1 MSVDVDLKKMFQFPA
16 LEPAR
21 ESLSSVPR
29 FSFVFGLYVCCRRLR
44 RPPSSF
50 PSTCSSPPLS
60 LRLAWFFFYRVLPSF
75 FCGAFTDFRPRH
87 CVTRFRDGFAKHPV
101 GSCGISSL
109 AAASPNRRP
118 RAKGQAE
125 GRNRPPV
132 KVAPLP
138 ERRVTKMSLFRRLRC
153 GGVVRPDGRSIPAAD
168 DPLDVFPTR

>member
-1 MSVDVDLKKMFQFPA
+1 MNRFLPCRVSLLFLAFMFVA
-16 LEPAR
+16 
-21 ESLSSVPR
+21 VV
-29 FSFVFGLYVCCRRLR
+29 FVGRRLR
-44 RPPSSF
+44 FRPPAHHLLF
-50 PSTCSSPPLS
+50 LFVS
-60 LRLAWFFFYRVLPSF
+60 LGFFFYRVLPSF